1 MLLNLKS
8 SSMASD
14 KAAHA
19 VLGMAEFKTK
29 RYEEARV
36 GIKSKTY

>member
-19 VLGMAEFKTK
+19 VLGMAESKTK
-29 RYEEARV
+29 LCTEARV